1 MVPRTEVSKPPIL
14 KHTSN
19 TVLRPKA
26 RRLTLP
32 ELKTGDK
39 ARVVKIVLGRRE
51 DKLISRT
58 DKRSG
63 INDH

>member
-1 MVPRTEVSKPPIL
+1 MPRTELSKPPIL
-14 KHTSN
+14 EHTSN
-19 TVLRPKA
+19 IVQRPKA
-26 RRLTLP
+26 GWLTLP

-39 ARVVKIVLGRRE
+39 ASVVKIVRGRRE

-63 INDH
+63 INAH